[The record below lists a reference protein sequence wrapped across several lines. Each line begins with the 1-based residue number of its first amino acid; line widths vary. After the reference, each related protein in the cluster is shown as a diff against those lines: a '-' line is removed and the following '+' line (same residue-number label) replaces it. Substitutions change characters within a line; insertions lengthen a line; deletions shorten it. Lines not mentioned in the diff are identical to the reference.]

1 MNTRREIESQS
12 KRHTS
17 YFAVCLPKHRTNLCA
32 PFVTIAALLVLPGCA
47 LSGKPAAAA
56 ADAVATPALKAH
68 LIGAWKLVA
77 IRDRDAATGIETPA
91 ERAADGG
98 QLIYTANGRLS
109 VQIVRVG
116 HDKAPAGSA
125 DGFSSYF
132 GRWELVPA
140 EGCIIHYQDG
150 NLAVAQIG
158 QAAKRYYSFDDA
170 GHLSLATPPR
180 KREDQHQISSVFVW
194 EKIP

>member
-1 MNTRREIESQS
+1 MNRR
-12 KRHTS
+12 KRPIT
-17 YFAVCLPKHRTNLCA
+17 AHRLS
-32 PFVTIAALLVLPGCA
+32 FVACVALAALCDAGCA
-47 LSGKPAAAA
+47 VLRNPDSAPDSTQAGSTQTAS
-56 ADAVATPALKAH
+56 VQALKTR
-68 LIGAWKLVA
+68 LIGAWKLIA

-91 ERAADGG
+91 ERSADGG

-116 HDKAPAGSA
+116 RDKAPAGSA

-150 NLAVAQIG
+150 NIAVAQVG
-158 QAAKRYYSFDDA
+158 QAAKRYYSFDAA

>member
-1 MNTRREIESQS
+1 MLSEAARWWVRFT
-12 KRHTS
+12 
-17 YFAVCLPKHRTNLCA
+17 ACLPKRRANLCA
-32 PFVTIAALLVLPGCA
+32 AFVTVTALLVLPGCA
-47 LSGKPAAAA
+47 VSGKPSSASTSAGAS
-56 ADAVATPALKAH
+56 ATEALRAR
-68 LIGAWKLVA
+68 LIGAWKLIA

-91 ERAADGG
+91 ERAADSG

-116 HDKAPAGSA
+116 RDKAPAGSA

-132 GRWELVPA
+132 GRWALVPA

-150 NLAVAQIG
+150 NLAVAQVG
-158 QAAKRYYSFDDA
+158 QAAKRYYSFDA
-170 GHLSLATPPR
+170 AEHLSLATPPR

-194 EKIP
+194 EKIPD

>member
-1 MNTRREIESQS
+1 MT
-12 KRHTS
+12 
-17 YFAVCLPKHRTNLCA
+17 
-32 PFVTIAALLVLPGCA
+32 VTALLVLPGCA
-47 LSGKPAAAA
+47 VSGKPSSASTS
-56 ADAVATPALKAH
+56 ADASATEALRAR
-68 LIGAWKLVA
+68 LIGAWKLIA

-91 ERAADGG
+91 ERAADSG

-116 HDKAPAGSA
+116 RDKAPAGSA

-150 NLAVAQIG
+150 NLAVAQVG
-158 QAAKRYYSFDDA
+158 QAAKRYYSFDAA

-194 EKIP
+194 EKIPD

>member
-1 MNTRREIESQS
+1 MSHTF
-12 KRHTS
+12 KR
-17 YFAVCLPKHRTNLCA
+17 A
-32 PFVTIAALLVLPGCA
+32 VTITALLVLPGCA
-47 LSGKPAAAA
+47 LSGKPSFASTSADAAA
-56 ADAVATPALKAH
+56 TQALKAR
-68 LIGAWKLVA
+68 LIGAWKLIA

-91 ERAADGG
+91 ERSADGG

-116 HDKAPAGSA
+116 RDKAPAGSA

-140 EGCIIHYQDG
+140 EGCVIHYQDG
-150 NLAVAQIG
+150 NLNVAQVG
-158 QAAKRYYSFDDA
+158 QAAKRYYSFDA
-170 GHLSLATPPR
+170 SGHLSLATPPR
-180 KREDQHQISSVFVW
+180 KLDDQRQISSVFVW

>member
-1 MNTRREIESQS
+1 MVNPGIESM
-12 KRHTS
+12 
-17 YFAVCLPKHRTNLCA
+17 PKCRVSFNAAC
-32 PFVTIAALLVLPGCA
+32 VTVAALLLLSGCA
-47 LSGKPAAAA
+47 VPGKPSSAPAP
-56 ADAVATPALKAH
+56 AVASSTQALKTR
-68 LIGAWKLVA
+68 LIGTWKLIA
-77 IRDRDAATGIETPA
+77 IRDRDWATGVETPA
-91 ERAADGG
+91 ERAADDG
-98 QLIYTANGRLS
+98 QLIYAANGRLS

-116 HDKAPAGSA
+116 RDKAPAGSA

-150 NLAVAQIG
+150 NLTVAQVG
-158 QAAKRYYSFDDA
+158 QAAKRYYSFDAA

-180 KREDQHQISSVFVW
+180 KREDQHQIGSVFVW

>member
-1 MNTRREIESQS
+1 VTPTQ
-12 KRHTS
+12 
-17 YFAVCLPKHRTNLCA
+17 AVSTQTA
-32 PFVTIAALLVLPGCA
+32 STQ
-47 LSGKPAAAA
+47 
-56 ADAVATPALKAH
+56 ALKTR
-68 LIGAWKLVA
+68 LIGAWKLIA
-77 IRDRDAATGIETPA
+77 IRDRDWATGLETPA

-116 HDKAPAGSA
+116 RDKAPAGSA

-140 EGCIIHYQDG
+140 EGCVIHYQDG
-150 NLAVAQIG
+150 NLNVAQVG
-158 QAAKRYYSFDDA
+158 QAGKRYYSFDAA

-180 KREDQHQISSVFVW
+180 KLDDQRQISSVFVW

>member
-1 MNTRREIESQS
+1 MHASSRAS
-12 KRHTS
+12 
-17 YFAVCLPKHRTNLCA
+17 FMACL
-32 PFVTIAALLVLPGCA
+32 VVAALACVGCA
-47 LSGKPAAAA
+47 STPAPPSASAS
-56 ADAVATPALKAH
+56 TEALKAR
-68 LIGAWKLVA
+68 LVGAWKLIA
-77 IRDRDAATGIETPA
+77 IRDREWASGVETPA
-91 ERAADGG
+91 DRAADDG

-116 HDKAPAGSA
+116 RSKTPVGSA

-150 NLAVAQIG
+150 NLNVAQVG
-158 QAAKRYYSFDDA
+158 QAAKRYYSFDAA

-180 KREDQHQISSVFVW
+180 KLDDQRQVSSVFVW
-194 EKIP
+194 EKIS